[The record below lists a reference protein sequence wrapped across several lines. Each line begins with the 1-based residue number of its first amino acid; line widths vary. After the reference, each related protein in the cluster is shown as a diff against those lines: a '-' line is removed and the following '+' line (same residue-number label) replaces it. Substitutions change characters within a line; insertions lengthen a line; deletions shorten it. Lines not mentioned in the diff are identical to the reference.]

1 MRNRRLWAGLG
12 AVTALLVASGC
23 GGSVDKAGG
32 GSGPRPTVLRMF
44 SGLDEVEP
52 FIQAVG
58 EVSEGELR
66 IDRIHSKHGE
76 SGEADLIRA
85 VRDGR
90 YDLAVVPVRAWH
102 GAGVSDF
109 DALVAPLAVDSYAL
123 QQKVL
128 DGDIAAT
135 MLKGVRKAGVEEI
148 GILPGPMRKPV
159 GITRFLRGPEDYR
172 GAKIGAATSAVAA
185 RTLRTLGARPV
196 PRAFYGASIAGLD
209 GVEHQV
215 LNVALDQYDVAAES
229 ITANVNLWPRPAVV
243 VGNPKHLRA
252 LSGDQRGDLRRAAH
266 TAVESM
272 TTEMRQAEADEGTE
286 ALCRRGRVRFEN
298 TTAAQLARLR
308 KAVDPV
314 YAWLRQDARTRGYLD
329 RIRALRHGTKAARD
343 AEIPS
348 CEGQGADRSPTER
361 SGLDGAYKM
370 TTSEDELVAAGAAG
384 DEVKPQNWGDFR
396 LVFAKGHFAFT
407 TENTEACVWA
417 YGEFTVRD
425 RQLTLTV
432 GGGGGT
438 SPNHA
443 ANQFGERFV
452 FRWSAYRDLLTLSGV
467 KGQVSPTPFW
477 VKPWRRISN
486 TPDDGLLS
494 RKCPPPAAAFTG

>member
-1 MRNRRLWAGLG
+1 MRSRRLWAGLG

-32 GSGPRPTVLRMF
+32 GSEPRPTVLRMF

-52 FIQAVG
+52 FIQGVG

-128 DGDIAAT
+128 DGDIGAT
-135 MLKGVRKAGVEEI
+135 MLKGVRKVGVDGI

-159 GITRFLRGPEDYR
+159 GITRSLRGPEDYR
-172 GAKIGAATSAVAA
+172 GARIGAAPSAVAA

-196 PRAFYGASIAGLD
+196 PRPFYGASIAGLD

-215 LNVALDQYDVAAES
+215 LNVEEDRYDATAES

-243 VGNPKHLRA
+243 VANPKRLRT
-252 LSGDQRGDLRRAAH
+252 LSGDQRGDLRRASHA
-266 TAVESM
+266 AVESM
-272 TTEMRQAEADEGTE
+272 TTEIRQAEADEGSQ
-286 ALCRRGRVRFEN
+286 ALCQRGRVRFE
-298 TTAAQLARLR
+298 TATAAQLAHLR
-308 KAVDPV
+308 KAVEPV
-314 YAWLRQDARTRGYLD
+314 HAWLREDARTRGYLD
-329 RIRALRHGTKAARD
+329 RIRALRHDTKAARD

-348 CEGQGADRSPTER
+348 CEGQGTNRSPTER
-361 SGLDGAYKM
+361 SALDGTYRM

-384 DEVKPQNWGDFR
+384 DEAKPENWGDFR
-396 LVFAKGHFAFT
+396 LVFAKGRFAFT
-407 TENTEACVWA
+407 TENGEACVWA

-443 ANQFGERFV
+443 TNQFGERFV
-452 FRWSAYRDLLTLSGV
+452 FQWSAYRDLLTLAGV
-467 KGQVSPTPFW
+467 KGQVSPTPFR
-477 VKPWRRISN
+477 VKPWRRIN
-486 TPDDGLLS
+486 DTPDDGLLS